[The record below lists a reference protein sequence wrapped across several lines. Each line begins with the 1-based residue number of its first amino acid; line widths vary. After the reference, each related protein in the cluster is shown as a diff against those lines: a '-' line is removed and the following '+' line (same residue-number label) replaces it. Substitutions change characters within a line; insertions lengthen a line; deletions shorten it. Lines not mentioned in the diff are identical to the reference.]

1 MVRRPEDIT
10 IQEPPIQELTR
21 QYSCLRKSC
30 LSCLSFVLV
39 MVGIS
44 LVLLKLALG
53 NQTKDLAKVP
63 TAVSKEV
70 PIYDVDSVEQITL
83 TQGSERSQG
92 VEAAAFLPKLLMA
105 PILASFDK
113 NNTALKRAYPADQL
127 PDLNTVTWL
136 TKAKLVLKA
145 PVGDHRDQIK
155 IRSSEVIADSKFIAE
170 YYTTELEKRGFV
182 ISSRTETDRLTQFA
196 FTKDTIAGSLYIE
209 NNSAT
214 PETDLVILTV
224 ELNGAGQ

>member
-44 LVLLKLALG
+44 LILLKLALG

-63 TAVSKEV
+63 LSVSKEI

-83 TQGSERSQG
+83 TQGSDRSKG
-92 VEAAAFLPKLLMA
+92 VEAAAFLPKLVMA

-113 NNTALKRAYPADQL
+113 KNAALQRAYPENEL
-127 PDLNTVTWL
+127 PDLSKATWL

-145 PVGDHRDQIK
+145 PVGDHRDEIK
-155 IRSSEVIADSKFIAE
+155 ITSTEVVADPKFITE
-170 YYTTELEKRGFV
+170 YYLAELEKRGFAV
-182 ISSRTETDRLTQFA
+182 SSQSETDQITQFT
-196 FTKDTIAGSLYIE
+196 FTKGKIAGSLYIE
-209 NNSAT
+209 NDPNSL
-214 PETDLVILTV
+214 ETDRVVLTV
-224 ELNGAGQ
+224 QLNGVSQ